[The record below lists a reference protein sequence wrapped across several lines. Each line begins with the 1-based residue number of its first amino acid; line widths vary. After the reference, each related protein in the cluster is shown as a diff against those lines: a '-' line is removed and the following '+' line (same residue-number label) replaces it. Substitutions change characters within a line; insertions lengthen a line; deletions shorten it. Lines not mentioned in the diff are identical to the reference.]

1 MATSAEPPAGR
12 HPAERFPIVRVRDG
26 AAKASS
32 DLLAAE
38 EPLEIRLDG
47 ERVVVTM
54 RTPSPGRDA
63 ELALGFLLGEAIVAA
78 EDVARISECTGSSA
92 ASPQMVDVRLWPGAP
107 RADGWQRSFYTS
119 SACGICGKASIEAV
133 RLVAEPVPDGPAI
146 ESTTLTA
153 LPETLRTAQRVFER
167 TGGLHAAGLFERT
180 GDLLLLREDVGRHN
194 AVDKVVGRAAMD
206 RLLPLHD

>member
-1 MATSAEPPAGR
+1 MATTTEPHAGR
-12 HPAERFPIVRVRDG
+12 PTGGTRPTERFPIVRVRDG

-107 RADGWQRSFYTS
+107 RADGW
-119 SACGICGKASIEAV
+119 
-133 RLVAEPVPDGPAI
+133 
-146 ESTTLTA
+146 
-153 LPETLRTAQRVFER
+153 
-167 TGGLHAAGLFERT
+167 
-180 GDLLLLREDVGRHN
+180 
-194 AVDKVVGRAAMD
+194 
-206 RLLPLHD
+206 